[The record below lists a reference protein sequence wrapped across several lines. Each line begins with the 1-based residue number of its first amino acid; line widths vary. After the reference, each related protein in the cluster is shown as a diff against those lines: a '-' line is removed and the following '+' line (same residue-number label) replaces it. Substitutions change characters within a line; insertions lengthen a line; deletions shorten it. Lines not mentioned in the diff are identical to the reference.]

1 MVCCEARGKELGRNV
16 SVNNPLISVVD
27 DDTSMSRM
35 LCRVIRSA
43 GLEVL
48 SFRSAE
54 EFLNS
59 NRTNDVA
66 CLILD
71 INLPGI
77 SGIDLQ
83 QQLKDSGVAIPTIF
97 ISGKAPEDF
106 QQNALT
112 AGAVGFFRKPF
123 SIESLLTTVRT
134 VI

>member
-1 MVCCEARGKELGRNV
+1 M

-48 SFRSAE
+48 SFGSAE

-59 NRTNDVA
+59 NRTNDIA

-97 ISGKAPEDF
+97 ISGKGSEE
-106 QQNALT
+106 QKALK
-112 AGAVGFFRKPF
+112 AGDVGFFRKPF

-134 VI
+134 VISPA